1 MDRERKSVDSE
12 SSEPAPDEL
21 ATSAG
26 PGRDDE
32 THPRRAISEDWAA
45 TIVGLGLLLLALLG
59 VIGKGV
65 IP

>member
-1 MDRERKSVDSE
+1 MDPLSN
-12 SSEPAPDEL
+12 EPAPDEP
-21 ATSAG
+21 ATPG

-32 THPRRAISEDWAA
+32 THPRFAISEDWAA

>member
-1 MDRERKSVDSE
+1 MDSA

-21 ATSAG
+21 ATAD
-26 PGRDDE
+26 PGRADE
-32 THPRRAISEDWAA
+32 TRPRIAISEDWAA

>member
-1 MDRERKSVDSE
+1 M
-12 SSEPAPDEL
+12 PDAV

-26 PGRDDE
+26 LATGDGKSAR
-32 THPRRAISEDWAA
+32 IGMSEDWAA

-59 VIGKGV
+59 IIGKGA